1 MAKIFSI
8 LTLLVAIGAAYLGLE
23 SNKLVQDL
31 QTKGAAQFATLNQ
44 TKDKLT
50 KTDAELKTTKETLAT
65 TQKDLDD
72 SKTALVAAKESQ
84 TKAEG
89 DLKTAQA
96 ETTKAKG
103 DLAAIQEGIEKAF
116 PGEGLKGIDTL
127 TTKLSDLTN
136 KSKEL
141 EATVAKLNNDL
152 TAKASEVEALSG
164 EKKSLEDK
172 ANQDRQVIRRYKDG
186 IMVKSTRGRVLAV
199 NSGWGFAVISIG
211 DKQGAAANKVLIVT
225 RGGQAIGKVK
235 ITNVEATQSVADIL
249 PGSFA
254 RNTYVQPGDEVIFTG
269 EDKVNAEEGASS
281 NSGSPALPTQPN

>member
-44 TKDKLT
+44 TKDKLA

-72 SKTALVAAKESQ
+72 TKTSLVAAKEAQ

-96 ETTKAKG
+96 ETTKVKS
-103 DLAAIQEGIEKAF
+103 DLAAIQAEIEKAI
-116 PGEGLKGIDTL
+116 PGGSLGSIAEL
-127 TTKLSDLTN
+127 TAKMSDLTN

-164 EKKSLEDK
+164 EKKSLEEK
-172 ANQDRQVIRRYKDG
+172 ATQDRQVIRRYSEG
-186 IMVKSTRGRVLAV
+186 IMNKGVRGRVLAV
-199 NSGWGFAVISIG
+199 NTGWGFAVISIG

-269 EDKVNAEEGASS
+269 EDKVNVEAGNS
-281 NSGSPALPTQPN
+281 NSPALPTQPN